1 MENVNILY
9 LRFDKHSKM
18 PICQKNH
25 KKQYLN
31 IMAGPLYTDGDEVKR
46 KSFFHRY
53 KRKLIKNFGVK
64 NLKIAT
70 VFTICCII
78 STLLFFFGNSVL
90 DPSYRIK
97 RLERERMDL
106 DQQLFFDRFMKLS
119 VSEQKV
125 MNKHLLQENFIMNKP
140 NDRLLYLAHSIVNE
154 FKGLEVE
161 DQDVL
166 MYGEPSNGDNSEA
179 YKTNFV
185 SKVLKLLISKEPLLT
200 KPVTKKLKCS
210 LPKDLSILSSEENDL
225 LQLGNLASCINS
237 DDVINKVKNNNLH
250 GQYVHQVKNLVM
262 NADLLKLFGN
272 DLSNGIVIPAGG
284 EKTINAMG
292 VVSILRELGSNSFI
306 EVYIPPRFFDSD
318 FERCELL
325 LEQSDPKHKSKCV
338 TIPIDAKLNELLF
351 FEDNKLEVFTDREDI
366 DDSYALLAAST
377 KKTLLIN
384 PNYLPIVNPD
394 YLFNFDKFQDAGMV
408 LWPREQIRSTSPV
421 FYELVGQQP
430 NLQRRVSHGLNDI
443 TNNKFFL
450 AEPDTPLSDLENS
463 LPAKTVD
470 SNVILVDKSKHL
482 NTLLVALY
490 YKVFADKWYKA
501 LLEMKSIV
509 ETTINHEAY
518 SAALYVTKNPYN
530 MVSTLPNTIAKNVAE
545 ALFDPIKSG
554 ETHDY
559 AAMRMGTMSNIEI
572 QMSSLE
578 FYSKFYQSDTMDRKP
593 VFLKTL
599 TQALGNPYL
608 DFKSNKLNRYI
619 TDPDFKKYFDIE
631 KKLSESYYKILCQN
645 KEVKSTLKA
654 DEFCVFQDKKI
665 TYLKKN

>member
-1 MENVNILY
+1 
-9 LRFDKHSKM
+9 
-18 PICQKNH
+18 
-25 KKQYLN
+25 
-31 IMAGPLYTDGDEVKR
+31 MAGPLYIDGEEVKR
-46 KSFFHRY
+46 KSFIHKY
-53 KRKLIKNFGVK
+53 KRKLIKNYGIK

-70 VFTICCII
+70 VFIICCVVSI
-78 STLLFFFGNSVL
+78 LLFFFGNSVL
-90 DPSYRIK
+90 DPSYRLK

-166 MYGEPSNGDNSEA
+166 LYGEPANGDNSES
-179 YKTNFV
+179 YKSNFV
-185 SKVLKLLISKEPLLT
+185 SKVLKLLINKEPLLT

-210 LPKDLSILSSEENDL
+210 LPKDLSILNSDENDL
-225 LQLGNLASCINS
+225 LVLGNLASCINS

-250 GQYVHQVKNLVM
+250 AQYVHQVKNLVM
-262 NADLLKLFGN
+262 NADLMKLFGN
-272 DLSNGIVIPAGG
+272 GLANGIVIPAGG

-306 EVYIPPRFFDSD
+306 EVYIPPRFVDLD
-318 FERCELL
+318 FEKCELL
-325 LEQSDPKHKSKCV
+325 LEQADPKHKSKCV

-384 PNYLPIVNPD
+384 SSYLPIVNPD
-394 YLFNFDKFQDAGMV
+394 YLFNFDKFQDTGMV
-408 LWPREQIRSTSPV
+408 LWPRDQIRLTSPV
-421 FYELVGQQP
+421 FYELIGQQP

-450 AEPDTPLSDLENS
+450 ADPDTPLSDLENS

-490 YKVFADKWYKA
+490 YKVFADKWYKT
-501 LLEMKSIV
+501 LLEMKSTV
-509 ETTINHEAY
+509 ETSINHEAY
-518 SAALYVTKNPYN
+518 SAALYVTNNPYN
-530 MVSTLPNTIAKNVAE
+530 MVSTLSNTVANNVAE
-545 ALFDPIKSG
+545 ALFDPIKSA

-559 AAMRMGTMSNIEI
+559 AVMRMGTMSNIEI

-578 FYSKFYQSDTMDRKP
+578 FYSKFYRSEIMDRKP

-599 TQALGNPYL
+599 TQAVGNPYL

-645 KEVKSTLKA
+645 KKVKSIMKA
-654 DEFCVFQDKKI
+654 DEFCVFQDNKI